1 MAVRV
6 PVLSAVTVSTA
17 KGATLVPAEAVVR
30 RDGGRGVYRVVP
42 GEPPTA
48 AYTPV
53 DVGIEGDERVEITE
67 PALSG
72 RVVTLGQQMLADGAP
87 VVVSELPQS

>member
-1 MAVRV
+1 VAPFAV
-6 PVLSAVTVSTA
+6 
-17 KGATLVPAEAVVR
+17 ATLVPAEAVVR

-48 AYTPV
+48 AYPPV

-87 VVVSELPQS
+87 VVVSELPES